1 MRISLQSRLRVMH
14 HLPRGPFIYSLSHS
28 LRVSYMCRYAYTYVR
43 TWKSGHTD
51 ASSVTH
57 VWIVY
62 ACGRKRADRRKR
74 ETNVYNT
81 HHIRHQT
88 CSQNLPFVSAE
99 TLRSHLLSRLLSL
112 SSKYYT
118 LSHSRAPIFCISFA
132 SRPVHLHTY
141 CSHRKFADVLYTL
154 HPLYASIHIYI
165 YIVHTYIY
173 TSIVGPT
180 TFNSTRKQLRAAATA
195 LSGTLARIDPH
206 ALRLLLC
213 VHAARCRS
221 TTRASSFLRWWKKKK
236 KVEGCIPC
244 KLFLRSF
251 IVFRPLERERY
262 SPRIRY
268 IFDNAGAFKFLPCAG
283 ARTFVWEWKKV
294 DFYFATPCARARSV
308 CVFHIILGQSRS
320 VYKSRRSQL
329 LHSGSVCGSDRVV
342 KYIEY
347 VTIYM

>member
-1 MRISLQSRLRVMH
+1 MLAKLTFC
-14 HLPRGPFIYSLSHS
+14 L
-28 LRVSYMCRYAYTYVR
+28 CRDVAL
-43 TWKSGHTD
+43 
-51 ASSVTH
+51 ASSVAST
-57 VWIVY
+57 
-62 ACGRKRADRRKR
+62 
-74 ETNVYNT
+74 
-81 HHIRHQT
+81 
-88 CSQNLPFVSAE
+88 F
-99 TLRSHLLSRLLSL
+99 
-112 SSKYYT
+112 
-118 LSHSRAPIFCISFA
+118 SF
-132 SRPVHLHTY
+132 L
-141 CSHRKFADVLYTL
+141 KILYTL
-154 HPLYASIHIYI
+154 ALSRTYLLHFLCLAAGTPAHILLPQKIHRRLIYSASVIRVYTYIHLHRTYI
-165 YIVHTYIY
+165 YIY

-251 IVFRPLERERY
+251 IVFRPLVRERY

-347 VTIYM
+347 ATIYM